1 MNGTIFLNFVG
12 KNVVFTPA
20 GFRPG
25 TVKFYSPDMG
35 SNVAAKS
42 EKQIPMIH
50 TDQCSDNTF
59 EMRVEGTTQPWLG
72 ENLYAQDRTPPKIP
86 WKPHDY
92 KPEAAATTPSKE
104 EPQDLEEQKAEQ
116 LLAQKYDA
124 KTEFNALA
132 NLIVESANDVEHFKV
147 NLFPKKPA
155 PKGAPTTDLQEDDN
169 MISFDLASTSKDQKA
184 KANKIAKDLGN
195 MDVNTEELDGDDLLD
210 LMDS

>member
-12 KNVVFTPA
+12 KNVVFTPP

-92 KPEAAATTPSKE
+92 TPEAAATPASK

-132 NLIVESANDVEHFKV
+132 DLIVESANDVEHFKV

-155 PKGAPTTDLQEDDN
+155 PKGAPTTDFQEDDN
-169 MISFDLASTSKDQKA
+169 MISFDLTNTSKDQKA
-184 KANKIAKDLGN
+184 KANQVAKDLGN
-195 MDVNTEELDGDDLLD
+195 MDVNAEELDGDDLLD